1 MSNEQNIAKDKK
13 GSGSEC
19 EGKCYEIKVQGKLDQ
34 SWSKWFEGMT
44 LTTVE
49 ESNGGVGYTILTG
62 RVVDQSALHGL
73 LNKIRD
79 LNIVLISVCCVDPG
93 TNQTDEIVTWNG

>member
-1 MSNEQNIAKDKK
+1 MSNKQNIAKDKK
-13 GSGSEC
+13 VSASGSE
-19 EGKCYEIKVQGKLDQ
+19 GKLYEITVQGQLDQ

-49 ESNGGVGYTILTG
+49 ESDGGVGYTMLSG
-62 RVVDQSALHGL
+62 QVVDQSALHGL

-93 TNQTDEIVTWNG
+93 TNQTDEIVTWN